1 MSYEPLMDGKPLTNV
16 FTEHVFKI
24 RATFGSSSAVT
35 YRSKDATIAKTT
47 TTTFTVTL
55 PKPYAE
61 ITEFSQSWKKATGA
75 DPLAMQITTDN
86 LATAGTIVLTSVSTN
101 SAGTATAPASGDVV
115 YLTLGVSCDTLNDK
129 FTG

>member
-1 MSYEPLMDGKPLTNV
+1 MSYEPLMDGKSTPNV
-16 FTEHVFKI
+16 YGEHEYKI

-35 YRSKDATIAKTT
+35 FRSKDATIAKTT

-61 ITEFSQSWKKATGA
+61 ITTFSQGWAKATGA
-75 DPLAMQITTDN
+75 DPLQLQITTN
-86 LATAGTIVLTSVSTN
+86 SVATDGTIVLTSVSTN
-101 SAGTATAPASGDVV
+101 SAGSATAPADGDVV
-115 YLTLGVSCDTLNDK
+115 YIVIGVSCDTQNDK

>member
-1 MSYEPLMDGKPLTNV
+1 MAYEPLMDGKAYTNV
-16 FTEHVFKI
+16 YGEHQFKI
-24 RATFGSSSAVT
+24 RCTFGASSAVT

-61 ITEFSQSWKKATGA
+61 VTTLQQGWKKATGA
-75 DPLAMQITTDN
+75 DPLQLQITTDN
-86 LATAGTIVLTSVSTN
+86 LATAGTLVLTSVSTN
-101 SAGTATAPASGDVV
+101 SAGVATAPADGDVV
-115 YLTLGVSCDTLNDK
+115 YLTIGVSCDTQNDK